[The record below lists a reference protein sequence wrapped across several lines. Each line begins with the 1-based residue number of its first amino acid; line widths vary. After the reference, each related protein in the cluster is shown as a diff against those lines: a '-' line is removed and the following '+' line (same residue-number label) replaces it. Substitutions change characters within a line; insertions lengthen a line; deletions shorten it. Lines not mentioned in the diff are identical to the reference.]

1 MSAIRLH
8 TCGPACPPDCSAGE
22 AGAVRLRDGRR
33 HYTVDLHC
41 HALVPAVEGLVENLP
56 ARQAEAAAL
65 AESMGE
71 ASMAHNRA
79 CMLPHAGPRLVDAA
93 LRLREMDAMGVDVQV
108 LSPSPAQ
115 YYYWAERDLAA
126 EIVRLQNEAIAAL
139 CADHPDRFAGFGTV
153 ALQHPELAV
162 EQLEH
167 GVRRLGLRGVEISTH
182 IDGLELSD
190 ARLGRFW
197 AKAEALGCVVFIHPF
212 GANLGR
218 RLRQHY
224 LSNLIGQ
231 PLETT
236 IALSHLI
243 FGGVLDRHPG
253 MRILA
258 AHGGGYLPTYAGRSD
273 HGYKVRPEAGGIAR
287 PPSDYL
293 RQIWFDCLVYSPQAV
308 RWLIDQVGIGQV
320 VAGTD
325 YPFDM
330 GCYDI
335 HGLVAA
341 IPGLNDDDRARIL
354 GGNAAQ
360 LLGLVP
366 TTSTR

>member
-1 MSAIRLH
+1 MAAIQLH
-8 TCGPACPPDCSAGE
+8 TCGPACPPECGSTAPRQRE
-22 AGAVRLRDGRR
+22 EGRP
-33 HYTVDLHC
+33 HTIDLHC
-41 HALVPAVEGLVENLP
+41 HALVPAVEALLEG
-56 ARQAEAAAL
+56 ASGRQAEAAAL

-71 ASMAHNRA
+71 ASMAHNRE
-79 CMLPHAGPRLVDAA
+79 CMLPQAGPRLVDAA

-108 LSPSPAQ
+108 ISPSPAQ
-115 YYYWAERDLAA
+115 YYYWASAELAE
-126 EIVRLQNEAIAAL
+126 EIVRLQNEAIAAM
-139 CADHPDRFAGFGTV
+139 CADHPARFLGLGTV

-162 EQLEH
+162 AQLEH
-167 GVRRLGLRGVEISTH
+167 GVKQLGLRGVEISTH
-182 IDGLELSD
+182 IDGLELSEP
-190 ARLGRFW
+190 RFERFW
-197 AKAEALGCVVFIHPF
+197 ARADALGCVVFVHPF
-212 GANLGR
+212 GAKLGS
-218 RLRQHY
+218 RLQRHY

-253 MRILA
+253 LRILA

-273 HGYKVRPEAGGIAR
+273 HGYAVRPEAGAIAR
-287 PPSDYL
+287 KPSDYL
-293 RQIWFDCLVYSPQAV
+293 RQIWFDSLVYSPQAV

-320 VAGTD
+320 VVGTD

-330 GCYDI
+330 GSYDV

-360 LLGLVP
+360 LLGLAPVAATP
-366 TTSTR
+366 R

>member
-1 MSAIRLH
+1 MTAIQLH
-8 TCGPACPPDCSAGE
+8 TCGPACPPACGAAAPRRGE
-22 AGAVRLRDGRR
+22 R
-33 HYTVDLHC
+33 HPHTIDLHC
-41 HALVPAVEGLVENLP
+41 HALVPAVEALVEGAP
-56 ARQAEAAAL
+56 ERQVEAAAL

-71 ASMAHNRA
+71 ASMTHNRET
-79 CMLPHAGPRLVDAA
+79 MLPHAGPRLVDAA

-108 LSPSPAQ
+108 LSPSPSQ
-115 YYYWAERDLAA
+115 YYYWAGAELA
-126 EIVRLQNEAIAAL
+126 EEVVRQQNEAIAAM
-139 CADHPDRFAGFGTV
+139 CAEHPARFLGLGTV
-153 ALQHPELAV
+153 ALQHPELALA
-162 EQLEH
+162 QLEH
-167 GVRRLGLRGVEISTH
+167 GVKRLGLRGVEISTH
-182 IDGLELSD
+182 IDGMELSD
-190 ARLGRFW
+190 ARLERFW
-197 AKAEALGCVVFIHPF
+197 AKVEALGCVVFVHPF
-212 GANLGR
+212 GANLGS
-218 RLRQHY
+218 RLQQHY

-243 FGGVLDRHPG
+243 FGGVLDRHPAL
-253 MRILA
+253 RILA

-273 HGYKVRPEAGGIAR
+273 HGYKVRPEAGAIAR
-287 PPSDYL
+287 KPSDYL
-293 RQIWFDCLVYSPQAV
+293 SQIWFDSLVYSPQAV

-320 VAGTD
+320 VVGTD

-330 GCYDI
+330 GSYDV

-366 TTSTR
+366 ATSPR